1 MASTAADQRY
11 ARALLQGNE
20 AERDQN
26 AKTLNALAQAVG
38 ESAPLRQLLVDP
50 RMKSERLN
58 VLNALADKLGAT
70 ASLKSLL
77 RVLDENERLD
87 ILVGVAHSFARLAD
101 EGAGRTRGSVT
112 TAAPLSDAEQKSIA
126 AALTAKVGKTVTLEY
141 KVDPTLI
148 GGVVAKVQDLVWD
161 GSVRTQLDRMRQAL
175 RQ

>member
-11 ARALLQGNE
+11 ARALLSE
-20 AERDQN
+20 TADRDQN

-50 RMKSERLN
+50 RMKTQRLD
-58 VLNALADKLGAT
+58 VLDAIADKLGAT
-70 ASLKSLL
+70 KSLKSLV
-77 RVLDENERLD
+77 RVLDQNERLD
-87 ILVGVAHSFARLAD
+87 ILVGVAHAFARLAD
-101 EGAGRTRGSVT
+101 EAAERTRGTVT

-126 AALTAKVGKTVTLEY
+126 SALTDKVGKAVTLEY
-141 KVDPTLI
+141 KVDPSLI